1 MLTTTRKN
9 LLQLRQTS
17 LYVPAA
23 AGGYILFKPSGV
35 TLRAIGLK
43 PEEIPANIFI
53 MPEDRLMA
61 LREIRTMLSRKL
73 RESVAEGVTDGLHAI
88 LCELLDLT
96 FSDPS
101 QENIETLSEVTG
113 LLAEQSDKKDEDLR
127 DLVTSSNANYNT
139 VVHSVNVMALTMYYA
154 IHHKLPRQQCQELGL
169 AALLHDIGK
178 VNLNNEILNAPRRLT
193 DAEFEEFRRHPLDG
207 YRLLSKR
214 RFRSRAVALA
224 AIQHHEK
231 LDGSG
236 YPMGIADISFV
247 GRLIAIIDSYE
258 SITASDRPYRSAV
271 KPFTALSRIRDEMS
285 DKKFD
290 RAIFERFLASLA

>member
-17 LYVPAA
+17 LYVPSA

-35 TLRAIGLK
+35 TLRGIGLK

-61 LREIRTMLSRKL
+61 LREIGTMLNQKL
-73 RESVAEGVTDGLHAI
+73 RESIAEGVTDGLHTI
-88 LCELLDLT
+88 LCELLSLT

-101 QENIETLSEVTG
+101 QENMDSLNEVTG
-113 LLAEQSDKKDEDLR
+113 LLAEKFDTKDEDLR
-127 DLVTSSNANYNT
+127 DLVISSSANYNT
-139 VVHSVNVMALTMYYA
+139 AVHSVNVMALTMYYA

-169 AALLHDIGK
+169 AAMLHDIGK
-178 VNLNNEILNAPRRLT
+178 INLRNEILNAPRRLT

-236 YPMGIADISFV
+236 YPMGISDISFA

-258 SITASDRPYRSAV
+258 SITARDRPYRSAV
-271 KPFTALSRIRDEMS
+271 KPFAALSHIRDEMS
-285 DKKFD
+285 EKKFD
-290 RAIFERFLASLA
+290 RAIFEKFLASLA